1 MVDIDWFGV
10 FIILVI
16 CSAQALFISIGTL
29 MSSAVKFLVPVLSHF
44 WLNITVE
51 L

>member
-1 MVDIDWFGV
+1 MVDTSWFGV

-16 CSAQALFISIGTL
+16 CSAQALFNSTGTL
-29 MSSAVKFLVPVLSHF
+29 MSSAVKFLVPVPSHF
-44 WLNITVE
+44 WLYITAE